1 MPFWKWRNV
10 PTRPKNEEKPKPK
23 QPQSPASGAICNLP
37 VELLLLIVQNVHP
50 IDLFPLK
57 LAGNHRILDC
67 VRAHVSSSLSLR
79 QYFWLIEEECRNR
92 FPELCPDQ
100 SHGSGNVLGLAAA
113 RGEISLLIAIL
124 QQVAHDNSV
133 APSADVNR
141 EEQDISRNLQ
151 PGGIPLKFP
160 PLFSAP
166 NVLQMEYGRDK
177 MGKDALHWAAEF
189 GQDDVVKLL
198 IKFGASASTP
208 LPHQKVTHTPQPRSL
223 PLWGS
228 ALHLAAANGHES
240 TVQILLHQKAKP
252 IDHGQNAVYC
262 AAQNGRDS
270 VVRLL
275 LKQSR
280 WDREF
285 SRRLRGRA
293 LHLAARCGH
302 ESTVRL
308 LVAEKAPLDSVDG
321 NGAAAIHHAAER
333 GLDKIAQMLLELGA
347 NPCRKQH
354 DGQNPLD
361 LALANGHG
369 SIAELLIKH
378 GASYYDVHHSTL
390 SRVAARGDEA
400 CVRILLKSKATQ
412 YPQVQKFTVYD
423 KAISEQDIPLYS
435 NEDNSASRGQGVF
448 PALHEAVIGGHLA
461 IATLLLEHGAD
472 PNAIDLCDLTPFHF
486 AALRY
491 PPPPPDEEDAML
503 KLLLDANASPY
514 PHDKFGQTALHLAA
528 QRGNI
533 PLIRH
538 LARVPRTVDTPDFR
552 GRTPLLYAV
561 INRQHQAVREL
572 LDAQADPDKRDKLD
586 IWPLLVAH
594 RGDPVSTQMLED
606 SGGDMIDVMCHMR
619 QKTDEHKKTPNK
631 WPYHLWLRE
640 QIERKRLNSSAHAPV
655 AEEGCAVVVVKG
667 GYYPFYDRVVNP
679 ADYLGEQ

>member
-1 MPFWKWRNV
+1 MPFWKWRTV

-23 QPQSPASGAICNLP
+23 QPLTPATGAICNLP
-37 VELLLLIVQNVHP
+37 VELLLLIIQNIHP

-57 LAGNHRILDC
+57 LAGNHRVLDC
-67 VRAHVSSSLSLR
+67 VRAHASSSLSLP
-79 QYFWLIEEECRNR
+79 QYFWLIEEECRSR
-92 FPELCPDQ
+92 FPELCSDQ
-100 SHGSGNVLGLAAA
+100 SVGSGDVLGLAAA
-113 RGEISLLIAIL
+113 RGEISLLIAVL
-124 QQVAHDNSV
+124 QQVAHENSV
-133 APSADVNR
+133 APLVPS
-141 EEQDISRNLQ
+141 
-151 PGGIPLKFP
+151 KFP
-160 PLFSAP
+160 PLFSEP
-166 NVLQMEYGRDK
+166 NTLRMEYARNNI
-177 MGKDALHWAAEF
+177 GKDALHWAAEF

-198 IKFGASASTP
+198 IKFGASASAP
-208 LPHQKVTHTPQPRSL
+208 LRHRKTTHTFPVDSR
-223 PLWGS
+223 PLTRWGS

-240 TVQILLHQKAKP
+240 TVQLLLHQKAKP
-252 IDHGQNAVYC
+252 IDYGQNAVYW

-275 LKQSR
+275 LKQSG
-280 WDREF
+280 WGREL

-293 LHLAARCGH
+293 LYLAARYGH

-333 GLDKIAQMLLELGA
+333 GLDKIVQMLLELGV

-400 CVRILLKSKATQ
+400 CVRLLLKSKATQ

-435 NEDNSASRGQGVF
+435 NEDNSTSRGQGVF

-491 PPPPPDEEDAML
+491 PPPPPDQEDAML

-514 PHDKFGQTALHLAA
+514 LHDKFGQTALHLAA

-538 LARVPRTVDTPDFR
+538 LARVPRVVDTPDFR

-561 INRQHQAVREL
+561 INKQHQAVREL

-594 RGDPVSTQMLED
+594 LGDPVSTQMLED
-606 SGGDMIDVMCHMR
+606 SWGDIVDAMNHMR
-619 QKTDEHKKTPNK
+619 QKTHEHNKTPHK
-631 WPYHLWLRE
+631 SPYRLWLRE
-640 QIERKRLNSSAHAPV
+640 QIKTKRLNTAHAPVAV
-655 AEEGCAVVVVKG
+655 AEEGCAVVMKG
-667 GYYPFYDRVVNP
+667 GYYPFYERVVNP
-679 ADYLGEQ
+679 SDYLGEQ